1 MSESRIQML
10 VWTGV
15 AAFLIAAPTILS
27 NVYWTSVLI
36 LIGINVLLTA
46 SLRTM
51 GLIGHF
57 SLGHV
62 GFMLIGA
69 YTSALLVMK
78 AGIPFGIALVAAG
91 FLSGTV
97 ALALGYPFL
106 RVKGIYFAI
115 LTLLTAE
122 SFRLLAFNWRSLT
135 MGHVGLMGIPAPG
148 QISIPVLG
156 QVRFDTANGHYYLT
170 LVVVAISLL
179 ILYRL
184 ERSQLGTIWRAIR
197 EADKLAGSVGI
208 NVLWFKILNFGVG
221 CFFAGIAGSLFAHFQ
236 RGLSADSSSTFGV
249 LTSIYLLVYMV
260 VGGQDRFAGPIVGV
274 VVLSLIS
281 EFARPFQ
288 EYQPMIIGVIA
299 ILVVLLLP
307 RGLATI
313 PDQIKTWLT
322 NLFKSA
328 TESGFKVSP
337 NGR

>member
-1 MSESRIQML
+1 MSDSRIQML
-10 VWTGV
+10 IWAGV

-27 NVYWTSVLI
+27 NVYWTSVLV
-36 LIGINVLLTA
+36 LIGINVLLTV

-78 AGIPFGIALVAAG
+78 ADIPFGIALVAAG

-135 MGHVGLMGIPAPG
+135 MGQVGLMGIPAPG

-156 QVRFDTANGHYYLT
+156 QIRFDTANGHYYLT

-197 EADKLAGSVGI
+197 ETDKLAGSVGI

-221 CFFAGIAGSLFAHFQ
+221 CFFAGIAGVLFVVLEGSVFPDLLFWVYSLEIF
-236 RGLSADSSSTFGV
+236 
-249 LTSIYLLVYMV
+249 IMCLL
-260 VGGQDRFAGPIVGV
+260 GGWFTFAGPIFGAAIMV
-274 VVLSLIS
+274 SLRT
-281 EFARPFQ
+281 FASIYT
-288 EYQPMIIGVIA
+288 EYWTLILGVIL
-299 ILVVLLLP
+299 ILLIFFLP
-307 RGLATI
+307 EGVWGYIQEKFSRQTKETI
-313 PDQIKTWLT
+313 EGGSK
-322 NLFKSA
+322 
-328 TESGFKVSP
+328 
-337 NGR
+337 